1 MRISIVC
8 GRYQPD
14 RDGVAAYVERLVA
27 ALPETGAAAGL
38 PVQADVVEWAGLLR
52 FRAGDADVVHV
63 QFAPAAYGYR
73 PEVGLLPVR
82 TRRPVVTTLHE
93 YAWWQWP
100 VRVPAAVWRP
110 LERRRVWDRETLRLV
125 PGSAALICTSSPAAD
140 VVQART
146 GRTAEVIPIGANV
159 GLSWPGDRALARA
172 ELGLDPD
179 APVLTFFGFVHPVKG
194 LRYLLEALPGLRMR
208 HPGTRLLVIGGWRS
222 LAWPDDEAEAF
233 VADLRRLAGELGV
246 ARAVDFLGF
255 QEPAAVSR
263 ALTAADLAVLPF
275 TAGLTAKSGSLLTC
289 WAHGLPVAGPEPLAG
304 RDPDLGD
311 AVAPFARR
319 DAASTEAV
327 VADLLADPS
336 RRARLAA
343 AGRAPLADR
352 SWPQIAARHLAVYQ
366 RVLAGRGSGR

>member
-1 MRISIVC
+1 VRISIVC
-8 GRYQPD
+8 GRYQPA

-27 ALPETGAAAGL
+27 ALPETGAAAGM

-52 FRAGDADVVHV
+52 FRAGDTDVVHV

-73 PEVGLLPVR
+73 PEIGLLPLR

-100 VRVPAAVWRP
+100 ARVPGAAWRP
-110 LERRRVWDRETLRLV
+110 LERRRLWDRETLRLV
-125 PGSAALICTSSPAAD
+125 PGSAALVCTSSPAAD
-140 VVQART
+140 AVQART

-179 APVLTFFGFVHPVKG
+179 APVLAFFGFVHPVKG
-194 LRYLLEALPGLRMR
+194 LRYLLEALPGLRVR

-222 LAWPDDEAEAF
+222 LAWPDGEADAF
-233 VADLRRLAGELGV
+233 VGDLRRLARELGV
-246 ARAVDFLGF
+246 TPAVDFLGF

-304 RDPDLGD
+304 RDPNLGD
-311 AVAPFARR
+311 AVAPFTRR

-327 VADLLADPS
+327 VGDLLADPS

-343 AGRAPLADR
+343 AGRAQLADR